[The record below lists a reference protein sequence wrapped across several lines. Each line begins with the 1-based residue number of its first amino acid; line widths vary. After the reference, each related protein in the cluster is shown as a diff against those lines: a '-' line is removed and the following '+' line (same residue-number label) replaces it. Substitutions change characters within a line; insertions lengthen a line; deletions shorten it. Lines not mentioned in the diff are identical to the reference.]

1 MRGNDRMGRMV
12 KFLGFLTILFFTIF
26 SMFFVF
32 LTRFNDEAKKAAIN
46 SKVAGTSI
54 ESKGNNTSLTKKS
67 DGRII
72 DLSSKKNTP
81 SLTLTPEPTEISPS
95 QAPKRILEIML
106 SEFQIDGKKV
116 NVKAVKEMREDEEE
130 DKKWEDISKNG
141 KIPWRDFS
149 VILDFFEKILPGSVD
164 NKFVFQNKE
173 YEIKVLD
180 KNEKPLNLF
189 MFIINSPQV
198 IINPE
203 SGVWNGNAEFEVG
216 VYSDGNKIGQVKF
229 AVE

>member
-1 MRGNDRMGRMV
+1 MV
-12 KFLGFLTILFFTIF
+12 KFLGFLTILFFTI
-26 SMFFVF
+26 SAMFFVF

-46 SKVAGTSI
+46 SKVAGASI
-54 ESKGNNTSLTKKS
+54 ESDRNNTSLTKKS
-67 DGRII
+67 EI
-72 DLSSKKNTP
+72 DLSSKKIMP
-81 SLTLTPEPTEISPS
+81 SLTLTTEPTEISPS
-95 QAPKRILEIML
+95 QAPKRILQIML

-116 NVKAVKEMREDEEE
+116 NVSAVKEMREDEKEE
-130 DKKWEDISKNG
+130 DKKWEDVSKNG

-149 VILDFFEKILPGSVD
+149 IQLDFSEKILPGSVD

-180 KNEKPLNLF
+180 KNGKPLNLF

-203 SGVWNGNAEFEVG
+203 SGVWEGNTGFEVG
-216 VYSDGNKIGQVKF
+216 IYSDGNRVDGVKF
-229 AVE
+229 EIE

>member
-1 MRGNDRMGRMV
+1 MV
-12 KFLGFLTILFFTIF
+12 KFLGFLTILFFTI
-26 SMFFVF
+26 SAMFFVF
-32 LTRFNDEAKKAAIN
+32 LTRFNDEVKKAAIN
-46 SKVAGTSI
+46 SKVAGASI
-54 ESKGNNTSLTKKS
+54 ESEGRNDTILTKKS
-67 DGRII
+67 GGQTT
-72 DLSSKKNTP
+72 DLSSKKITP
-81 SLTLTPEPTEISPS
+81 SLTLIPEPIEISPS

-106 SEFQIDGKKV
+106 SEIQVDGKKV
-116 NVKAVKEMREDEEE
+116 NVSAVKEMREDEKEE

-149 VILDFFEKILPGSVD
+149 IQLDFSEKILPGSVD

-180 KNEKPLNLF
+180 KNGKPLNLF

-203 SGVWNGNAEFEVG
+203 SGVWEGNTGFEVG
-216 VYSDGNKIGQVKF
+216 IYSDGNRVDGVKF
-229 AVE
+229 EIE